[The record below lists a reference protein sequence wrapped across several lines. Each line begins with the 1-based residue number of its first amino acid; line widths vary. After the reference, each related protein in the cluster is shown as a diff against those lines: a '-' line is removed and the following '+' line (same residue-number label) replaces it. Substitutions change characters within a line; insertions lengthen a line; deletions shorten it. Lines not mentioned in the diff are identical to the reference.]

1 MMGDTSKG
9 TVTILNNAEVE
20 SLLDM
25 GSCLE
30 AMEEAYR
37 QLGSNQA
44 INRPRS
50 HTYFPVES
58 KSWPGF
64 NYRFKSQ
71 EGGVEKCGVWAL
83 RITSDMAGFATLTG
97 GVRRRKLIP
106 AAAGER
112 YVGLIFLFDMETT
125 EPLAIIQD
133 SFIQKMRVGATSG
146 IGLKYLAREDSQV
159 LGLFGSG
166 WQAEAHVEA
175 ISRLR
180 KLREVRV
187 YSPTAEHRKKFAE
200 VMTPKVDVEIRA
212 VDRPD
217 QAVKGA
223 DIVMA
228 ATATVD
234 PVFDGRLVEP
244 GMHVGCIVASD
255 KTQKRRELDDEA
267 IARCDLV
274 VVTSRE
280 QAEYDEQPDI
290 YGAVEK
296 GILSWERIYELS
308 ELVVGKAPGR
318 SDPKQVTLFN
328 NNVGMGIQFAALG
341 AKVLEQAEKAGL
353 GRKIPSDWFLEETSP

>member
-1 MMGDTSKG
+1 MKSSTG

-25 GSCLE
+25 RSCLD
-30 AMEEAYR
+30 AMEDAYR
-37 QLGSNQA
+37 QLGSNKA

-50 HTYFPVES
+50 HTYFPAES
-58 KSWPGF
+58 KTWPGF

-71 EGGVEKCGVWAL
+71 EGGIEKFRVWAL
-83 RITSDMAGFATLTG
+83 RVTSDMAGFATLAG
-97 GVRRRKLIP
+97 GVRRRKLMP
-106 AAAGER
+106 AAAGQR
-112 YVGLIFLFDMETT
+112 YVGLIILFDMETT

-146 IGLKYLAREDSQV
+146 IGLKYLSRENSEV

-166 WQAEAHVEA
+166 WQAEAHLEA
-175 ISRLR
+175 ICLLR

-187 YSPTAEHRKKFAE
+187 YSPTAAHRRRFAE

-212 VDRPD
+212 VERPD
-217 QAVKGA
+217 QAVEGA
-223 DIVMA
+223 DIIMA

-234 PVFDGRLVEP
+234 PVFDGKLVEP

-280 QAEYDEQPDI
+280 QAKYDEQPDI

-296 GILSWERIYELS
+296 GILAWERIYELS
-308 ELVVGKAPGR
+308 ELLVGQAPRR
-318 SDPKQVTLFN
+318 SHAKQVTLFN

-341 AKVLEQAEKAGL
+341 AKVLELAEKAGL
-353 GRKIPSDWFLEETSP
+353 GKKIPTEWFLEETSP

>member
-1 MMGDTSKG
+1 VPSASSPM
-9 TVTILNNAEVE
+9 VTILSNADVE
-20 SLLDM
+20 SVLDM
-25 GSCLE
+25 RSCLE
-30 AMEEAYR
+30 AMEDAYR
-37 QLGSNQA
+37 QLGSNRA

-50 HTYFPVES
+50 HTYFPAES
-58 KSWPGF
+58 KTWPGF

-71 EGGVEKCGVWAL
+71 EGGIEKFAVWAL
-83 RITSDMAGFATLTG
+83 RITSDMAGFATLAG

-106 AAAGER
+106 AAAGDR

-146 IGLKYLAREDSQV
+146 IGLKYLAREDSQI

-166 WQAEAHVEA
+166 WQAEAHLEA
-175 ISRLR
+175 ICQLR
-180 KLREVRV
+180 KLTEVRV
-187 YSPTAEHRKKFAE
+187 YSPTAEHRKRFAE

-212 VDRPD
+212 VDRPAE
-217 QAVKGA
+217 AVRGA

-228 ATATVD
+228 ATAAVD
-234 PVFDGRLVEP
+234 PVFDGKLLEP

-255 KTQKRRELDDEA
+255 KTQKRRELDDQA
-267 IARCDLV
+267 IERCDLV

-280 QAEYDEQPDI
+280 QAHYDEQPDI
-290 YGAVEK
+290 YGAVQK

-308 ELVVGKAPGR
+308 ELVSGKAPRRSR
-318 SDPKQVTLFN
+318 SDQVTLFN

-341 AKVLEQAEKAGL
+341 AKVLELAEKAGL
-353 GRKIPSDWFLEETSP
+353 GKKIPTDWFLEETSP

>member
-1 MMGDTSKG
+1 M
-9 TVTILNNAEVE
+9 VIILNNAEVE
-20 SLLDM
+20 SVLDM
-25 GSCLE
+25 RGCLE
-30 AMEEAYR
+30 AMEDAYG
-37 QLGSNQA
+37 QLGSNRA

-50 HTYFPVES
+50 HTYFPTES
-58 KSWPGF
+58 KTWPNF

-71 EGGVEKCGVWAL
+71 EGGIEKFGVWAL
-83 RITSDMAGFATLTG
+83 RITSDMAGFATLAG

-106 AAAGER
+106 AADGGR

-125 EPLAIIQD
+125 EPLAVIQD

-146 IGLKYLAREDSQV
+146 IGLKYLAREDAHV

-166 WQAEAHVEA
+166 WQAEAHLEA
-175 ISRLR
+175 ICQLR
-180 KLREVRV
+180 NIREVRV
-187 YSPTAEHRKKFAE
+187 FSPTAEHRKKFAE

-217 QAVKGA
+217 EAVKGA

-228 ATATVD
+228 ATAAVD

-267 IARCDLV
+267 VRRCDLV

-280 QAEYDEQPDI
+280 QARYDEQPDI

-296 GILSWERIYELS
+296 GILRWERIYELS
-308 ELVVGKAPGR
+308 ELLVGKAPRR
-318 SDPKQVTLFN
+318 SDPGQVTLFN

-341 AKVLEQAEKAGL
+341 AKVLELAERAGL
-353 GRKIPSDWFLEETSP
+353 GRRIPAEWFLEETSP

>member
-1 MMGDTSKG
+1 MIR
-9 TVTILNNAEVE
+9 VLNNAEVE

-25 GSCLE
+25 RTCLD

-37 QLGSNQA
+37 ELGEQKA

-50 HTYFPVES
+50 HTYFPTPS
-58 KSWPGF
+58 RRWPGF

-71 EGGVEKCGVWAL
+71 EGGIEKFGVWAL
-83 RITSDMAGFATLTG
+83 RITSDMAGFAMLPG
-97 GVRRRKLIP
+97 GVKRRKLMP

-112 YVGLIFLFDMETT
+112 YVGLIYLFSMETT

-146 IGLKYLAREDSQV
+146 IGVKYLARHDSRV

-166 WQAEAHVEA
+166 WQAGAHLEA
-175 ISRLR
+175 ILMTRDI
-180 KLREVRV
+180 REVKI
-187 YSPTAEHRKKFAE
+187 YSPTPEHKKHFVQEMAKKFSL
-200 VMTPKVDVEIRA
+200 PIRA
-212 VDRPD
+212 VESPE
-217 QAVKGA
+217 QAVRGS

-228 ATATVD
+228 ATAAVD
-234 PVFDGRLVEP
+234 PVFSGGLLEP

-267 IARCDLV
+267 VAKCDLV

-280 QAEYDEQPDI
+280 QAIYDEQPDI
-290 YGAVEK
+290 YGAVQK
-296 GILSWERIYELS
+296 GILSWDRIHELS
-308 ELVVGKAPGR
+308 ELASGKVSGR
-318 SDPKQVTLFN
+318 TNRSEITLFN

-341 AKVLEQAEKAGL
+341 AKVLELAEKSDI
-353 GRKIPSDWFLEETSP
+353 GRKIPLDWFLEETSP